1 MRHRDRAVPD
11 VDQTF
16 KKVRGRLLTG
26 SSGLSNVDANPGRCT
41 LFRGGVMNSLSNQT
55 ESTLNGL
62 ALEYKRDYGTARGH
76 LDIFNLVNNPAANGV
91 CNVLGLSFEE
101 QLGNRFFVEFRA
113 LLNDRTN
120 PPMLNMD
127 RL

>member
-1 MRHRDRAVPD
+1 ME
-11 VDQTF
+11 
-16 KKVRGRLLTG
+16 KIL
-26 SSGLSNVDANPGRCT
+26 
-41 LFRGGVMNSLSNQT
+41 NQ
-55 ESTLNGL
+55 SRSQLNGL

-76 LDIFNLVNNPAANGV
+76 LDVFNLVNNPAANGI
-91 CNVLGLSFEE
+91 CSVLGLSFEE